1 MIPESQFLDVL
12 FLQIRAAFLVMLQ
25 LLRQTVM
32 KTVQLHVQPGGGAVK
47 IQNVNSAR
55 MLASEF
61 EARETMTP
69 QRTPKFL
76 FLVLLVATKLAGGL
90 DRIHGRSI
98 RNREEKSRRNARRR
112 PLPLLP
118 QGGEGRGEEAVIS
131 KNKTL
136 AARNAEGKFPAGVVG
151 DIEADEFDI
160 IEPLTPTLSPFGRGE
175 GEDSA
180 ACARWA
186 GAKASGQKDV
196 APTALA

>member
-12 FLQIRAAFLVMLQ
+12 FLQIRAAFLVVLH

-90 DRIHGRSI
+90 DRTHGRSI
-98 RNREEKSRRNARRR
+98 GNREEKSRRNARRR

-118 QGGEGRGEEAVIS
+118 QSRSSDSGYGGLVGCHFSNQNAGRA
-131 KNKTL
+131 KRRK
-136 AARNAEGKFPAGVVG
+136 KFPADVVG
-151 DIEADEFDI
+151 DIEAVGF
-160 IEPLTPTLSPFGRGE
+160 
-175 GEDSA
+175 
-180 ACARWA
+180 
-186 GAKASGQKDV
+186 
-196 APTALA
+196 